1 MAGPTDE
8 SAAKSRKIKDQAMKI
23 LRETRAK
30 IDPHLLSA
38 MKEKFSAMAPGMVEA
53 AKAPAQPA
61 TKPTAQ
67 PPLPKNSARGAAAMY
82 SQTAQ
87 TTTETAKPAK
97 PTAADTA
104 EPVDRQKVAQIVME
118 YMKLREESKTR
129 H

>member
-1 MAGPTDE
+1 
-8 SAAKSRKIKDQAMKI
+8 MKI

-30 IDPHLLSA
+30 IDPNLLSA
-38 MKEKFSAMAPGMVEA
+38 MKEKLSAMAPGMLET
-53 AKAPAQPA
+53 PST
-61 TKPTAQ
+61 TKPADQ
-67 PPLPKNSARGAAAMY
+67 VSIVPKNSARGAAALY

-87 TTTETAKPAK
+87 KTTAAKPAGE
-97 PTAADTA
+97 DA

>member
-1 MAGPTDE
+1 
-8 SAAKSRKIKDQAMKI
+8 MKI

-38 MKEKFSAMAPGMVEA
+38 MKERFSSMVPGADPNMPLSAKPAPDVKPA
-53 AKAPAQPA
+53 APKA
-61 TKPTAQ
+61 
-67 PPLPKNSARGAAAMY
+67 SAKGAAALY
-82 SQTAQ
+82 AQTAQ
-87 TTTETAKPAK
+87 ASVAPPSEPDNKT
-97 PTAADTA
+97 